1 MGCTS
6 CAERARRLAALQ
18 EANRKREEEEAKAK
32 EQQKPETPA
41 KD

>member
-1 MGCTS
+1 MS
-6 CAERARRLAALQ
+6 CAERARRLVALQ
-18 EANRKREEEEAKAK
+18 EANRKREEEEEAKAK

>member
-18 EANRKREEEEAKAK
+18 EANRKREEEAKAK
-32 EQQKPETPA
+32 EQQKSKTPA
-41 KD
+41 KN

>member
-1 MGCTS
+1 MS
-6 CAERARRLAALQ
+6 CVERARRLAALQ
-18 EANRKREEEEAKAK
+18 EANRKREEEEEAKAK

>member
-1 MGCTS
+1 MGCMS

-18 EANRKREEEEAKAK
+18 EANRKREEEAKAK